1 MRSKGLIL
9 FFVLGTLLLLPAR
22 TGAIDAY
29 KQQFLRRF
37 PLSEEPSGQ
46 GRDGAWEGTVC
57 INIQGVVPA
66 PAINDS
72 CDYFYDNNNKENNQA
87 KGRVTE
93 VDTVRGEAR
102 LRIDE
107 ADVSPHRNSHEIVIC
122 IQQLIVAKVREAD
135 GLVEKHSFSI
145 AVEDLAKLLEVSSSS
160 TKLQG
165 EIRSRI
171 KDIGSL
177 MKIRGALEKLVGG
190 SSIHACKMG
199 MNVATRESSLAWRP
213 YEAVKKSLVEPLQDV
228 CDTWDDIDNL
238 SKKGQLEDAL
248 KLCQRPDMQ
257 HFDEVKE
264 KVREI
269 LAKADRKGRSST
281 EIVVSKPEIVSKP
294 LLQTPQPKPEPV
306 LGSLTVNG
314 TPADADIEVL
324 DGQAAVGV
332 GKMGNAIT
340 RLPASRPLKVRVFR
354 EKFDSRTL
362 EVSLQSGRTYE
373 TNIALRLSPARL
385 VVKAQPQPFQL
396 VVSGPGMSLTNNE
409 GEASNLP
416 AGKTLTVTV
425 SAPECLPL
433 ETNLVLEGAEERVL
447 NVGQL
452 PPVAG
457 FIDVSCTPDTARITY
472 QIDSDSPKE
481 LPGSGRIQGISI
493 GRQVKVTAQ
502 REGYDSETQV
512 AKLQKTTG
520 QSMKFELRKVQPQ
533 PASIRVQAS
542 PLGADVAIRNQKEGG
557 VIRGRV
563 NDTFTDQPVGQELAI
578 TVSADGRTPSST
590 NITLRSGE
598 VRVLNMGSLGLAL
611 GWLDVKCSPEDAEIT
626 YEIDGAE
633 PQNLSGASR
642 IKDIALGKSVRVRAT
657 KSGYVPAENAITI
670 TRLEGQSVDLN
681 LELLPQIVAKPASV
695 EPRIPTPNTEAPPA
709 STALYA
715 ELRDKMAQFGVKPSA
730 ELQRVWGKLPPAK
743 ALGAPGS
750 IDVETANMIQLK
762 KRLADANLLNP
773 IHEKCLNDLIQRNRN
788 RDGGF

>member
-9 FFVLGTLLLLPAR
+9 FIVLGTLLLLPAR

-29 KQQFLRRF
+29 KQQFLRKF
-37 PLSEEPSGQ
+37 PLSEEPSTQ
-46 GRDGAWEGTVC
+46 GSDGAWKGTVC

-72 CDYFYDNNNKENNQA
+72 CDYFYDNNNKERNQA
-87 KGRVTE
+87 KGWVTE
-93 VDTVRGEAR
+93 VDTVRGEAT
-102 LRIDE
+102 LQIDE

-122 IQQLIVAKVREAD
+122 IQQLIVAKVRETD

-177 MKIRGALEKLVGG
+177 MKIRGALEKLVSG
-190 SSIHACKMG
+190 SSIDACKKG
-199 MNVATRESSLAWRP
+199 KNVTTRESSLAWRP

-228 CDTWDDIDNL
+228 CDTWDDIENL
-238 SKKGQLEDAL
+238 SKNGQLEDAL

-257 HFDEVKE
+257 HFDEVTRKA
-264 KVREI
+264 REI
-269 LAKADRKGRSST
+269 LAK
-281 EIVVSKPEIVSKP
+281 IVPKTQIQAPN
-294 LLQTPQPKPEPV
+294 KPEPV

-324 DGQAAVGV
+324 DGQAAVGG

-362 EVSLQSGRTYE
+362 EVSLQSGRTFE

-425 SAPECLPL
+425 SAPECLPV

-542 PLGADVAIRNQKEGG
+542 PLGAEVAIRNQKEGG

-578 TVSADGRTPSST
+578 TVSAEGRTPSST

-598 VRVLNMGSLGLAL
+598 VRVLNMGNLGLAL

-626 YEIDGAE
+626 YAIDGAE

-642 IKDIALGKSVRVRAT
+642 IKDIALGKSVKVRAT

-670 TRLEGQSVDLN
+670 SSLEGQSVDLN
-681 LELLPQIVAKPASV
+681 LELPTQPVAKPDSV
-695 EPRIPTPNTEAPPA
+695 EPRIPTINTEVPPASVSSAVDA

-730 ELQRVWGKLPPAK
+730 ELQRVWGKLPTAK
-743 ALGAPGS
+743 ALGAKGS
-750 IDVETANMIQLK
+750 VDVEQANVIQLK
-762 KRLADANLLNP
+762 KRFADANLLNP
-773 IHEKCLNDLIQRNRN
+773 IHEKCFKDLSLSIINSFN
-788 RDGGF
+788 GF

>member
-46 GRDGAWEGTVC
+46 GRDGAWDGTVY
-57 INIQGVVPA
+57 INIQGAVPA

-72 CDYFYDNNNKENNQA
+72 CDYFYDNNNKEHNKA
-87 KGRVTE
+87 KGRVIQ
-93 VDTVRGEAR
+93 VDIVRGEAK
-102 LRIDE
+102 LLVVE
-107 ADVSPHRNSHEIVIC
+107 ADVSPHRNSHQIVIC

-135 GLVEKHSFSI
+135 GLVEKHSFFM
-145 AVEDLAKLLEVSSSS
+145 AAENLTKLLEVSSSS

-177 MKIRGALEKLVGG
+177 MEIRDALEKLVGG

-199 MNVATRESSLAWRP
+199 MNVATRERPLAWRP

-228 CDTWDDIDNL
+228 CDTWDDIENL
-238 SKKGQLEDAL
+238 SKNGQLEDAL

-264 KVREI
+264 KVSEI
-269 LAKADRKGRSST
+269 LAKADKTGRSST
-281 EIVVSKPEIVSKP
+281 ETV
-294 LLQTPQPKPEPV
+294 
-306 LGSLTVNG
+306 GSLTVNG

-324 DGQAAVGV
+324 DGQAAVGG
-332 GKMGNAIT
+332 GKMGNAIS
-340 RLPASRPLKVRVFR
+340 RLPASKPLKVRVFR

-362 EVSLQSGRTYE
+362 EVSLQSGRTFE

-425 SAPECLPL
+425 SAPECLPV

-542 PLGADVAIRNQKEGG
+542 PLGAEVAIRNQKEGG
-557 VIRGRV
+557 VIRGKV

-626 YEIDGAE
+626 YEIDGAK

-681 LELLPQIVAKPASV
+681 LELLPQIVAEPASV

-715 ELRDKMAQFGVKPSA
+715 ELRDKMAQFRVKPSA